1 VIAVSD
7 DLPRS
12 VLRVKQALDAARI
25 QASIVELPQ
34 GAQTSAEAA
43 AAIGCT
49 VEQIAKSIVFRRADT
64 GGAVLVLLRGVD
76 RVDTSLLATSVGSP
90 VTRATPEF
98 VREVT
103 GFVIGGVPPLG
114 HATPIETLVDE
125 ALLQYA
131 VVWAAAGTPHAV
143 FSADPRR
150 LAKLAAVRSVA
161 ERP

>member
-1 VIAVSD
+1 MSD
-7 DLPRS
+7 ESPKS
-12 VLRVKQALDAARI
+12 VWRVRQALDAAGI
-25 QASIVELPQ
+25 PANVVELPQ
-34 GAQTSAEAA
+34 SARTSGEAA

-49 VEQIAKSIVFRRADT
+49 VAQIAKSIVFRRTDT
-64 GGAVLVLLRGVD
+64 GGAVLVLLSGAD
-76 RVDTSLLATSVGSP
+76 RVDTARLAASVGGP

-114 HATPIETLVDE
+114 HATPVETIVDE

-131 VVWAAAGTPHAV
+131 VVWAAAGTPNAV

-150 LAKLAAVRSVA
+150 LAELAIVRQVS
-161 ERP
+161 ERR

>member
-1 VIAVSD
+1 MIGVSD
-7 DLPRS
+7 ELPKS
-12 VLRVKQALDAARI
+12 ILRVKLALDAAAI
-25 QASIVELPQ
+25 PATIVELPQ
-34 GAQTSAEAA
+34 SARTSGEAA
-43 AAIGCT
+43 EAIGCT
-49 VEQIAKSIVFRRADT
+49 VAQIAKSIVFRRTDT

-76 RVDTSLLATSVGSP
+76 RVDVSLLAALLGAP

-98 VREVT
+98 VRETT

-114 HATPIETLVDE
+114 HATPVEMLVDE

-131 VVWAAAGTPHAV
+131 VVWAAAGTPNAV

-150 LAKLAAVRSVA
+150 LAELATVRPVA

>member
-1 VIAVSD
+1 VIGVSD
-7 DLPRS
+7 ELPKS
-12 VLRVKQALDAARI
+12 ILRVKLALDAAAI
-25 QASIVELPQ
+25 PATIVELPQ
-34 GAQTSAEAA
+34 SARTSGEAA
-43 AAIGCT
+43 EAIGCT
-49 VEQIAKSIVFRRADT
+49 VAQIAKSIVFRRTDT

-76 RVDTSLLATSVGSP
+76 RVDVSLLAALLGAP

-98 VREVT
+98 VRETT

-114 HATPIETLVDE
+114 HATPVEMLVDE

-131 VVWAAAGTPHAV
+131 VVWAAAGTPNAV

-150 LAKLAAVRSVA
+150 LAELATVRPVA

>member
-1 VIAVSD
+1 VIVVSD

-25 QASIVELPQ
+25 EANIVELPQ
-34 GAQTSAEAA
+34 SARTSAEAA

-49 VEQIAKSIVFRRADT
+49 VAQIAKSIVFRRADT

-76 RVDTSLLATSVGSP
+76 RVDTSLLAASIGSP

>member
-1 VIAVSD
+1 
-7 DLPRS
+7 
-12 VLRVKQALDAARI
+12 
-25 QASIVELPQ
+25 
-34 GAQTSAEAA
+34 
-43 AAIGCT
+43 
-49 VEQIAKSIVFRRADT
+49 
-64 GGAVLVLLRGVD
+64 
-76 RVDTSLLATSVGSP
+76 

-114 HATPIETLVDE
+114 HVTPIETVVDE

-150 LAKLAAVRSVA
+150 LAELAAVRSVA

>member
-1 VIAVSD
+1 MIAVSD
-7 DLPRS
+7 DLPKS
-12 VLRVKQALDAARI
+12 VLRVKQALDTARI
-25 QASIVELPQ
+25 EANIVELPQ
-34 GAQTSAEAA
+34 SARTSAEAA

-49 VEQIAKSIVFRRADT
+49 VAQIAKSIVFRRADT
-64 GGAVLVLLRGVD
+64 GGAVLVLLRGGD
-76 RVDTSLLATSVGSP
+76 RVDTSLLAASVGSP

>member
-1 VIAVSD
+1 VKDEVPKAV
-7 DLPRS
+7 
-12 VLRVKQALDAARI
+12 VRVRQALDTAGI
-25 QASIVELPQ
+25 QANVVELPQ
-34 GAQTSAEAA
+34 STRTSAEAA

-49 VEQIAKSIVFRRADT
+49 VEQIAKSVVFRREDS

-76 RVDTSLLATSVGSP
+76 RVDTSLLAALIGSP

-114 HATPIETLVDE
+114 HVTPIETVVDE

-150 LAKLAAVRSVA
+150 LAELAAVRSVA

>member
-34 GAQTSAEAA
+34 GARTSAEAA